1 MVSFIMTSNAS
12 RAHSD
17 HTHPTAL
24 AHSPPLP
31 SPSPLP
37 NQPIFYQG
45 GSLAL
50 LTGAWAK

>member
-12 RAHSD
+12 RAQSD

-24 AHSPPLP
+24 A
-31 SPSPLP
+31 PSPLP

-45 GSLAL
+45 VSLAL